1 MKPEVAADAAAE
13 IAMVP
18 AEIPGETAS
27 PPEAGTP
34 AEEPPAAAG
43 LGGGGG
49 GDEAKEYRLK
59 DIQWVDA
66 ATGREREVKIAT
78 QNENGP
84 CPLLALANV
93 LALTGRVQLGRA
105 AQRTAS
111 GGELAA
117 AVANLLLDQPGGSSS
132 GDAQAV
138 LTLLPRL
145 HTGLDVDLRF
155 SHVRGFAPTPGA
167 RLFAAFGVP
176 LVHGWVVDPQAD
188 PAVARAL
195 AGCGDSYEGAVEY
208 VLAADELSSS
218 VIGGGGG
225 GSAAA
230 GGGELDAAQ
239 QQRVCDAAA
248 VHEWL
253 QATATQLTDRGLQ
266 MLQAE
271 LAPGS
276 LSVLFR
282 NNHFSTLLRHADGRL
297 FVLCTD
303 DVVAAEPRLVWESLA
318 DVRQAR
324 SHFVDS
330 RFRPLDAHG
339 ADDYA
344 RQGNAAATAASH
356 EQAQA
361 DQIDSD
367 FALALRLHE
376 EEEEEEEERRRR
388 HRQQA
393 GGLQVRQHD
402 RPPPGMDVR
411 PGDPLF
417 NVPEVTRDGESR
429 LARAMHRSR
438 SDDSFGRQMQ
448 AAFLPNEA
456 ARPGHPPRQQQ
467 QRQRPPPPPPPAQ
480 DRCIIT

>member
-1 MKPEVAADAAAE
+1 MPTESSVEPTAPVVGDTTESAE
-13 IAMVP
+13 RP
-18 AEIPGETAS
+18 AEPANDPTAS
-27 PPEAGTP
+27 PPAENQP
-34 AEEPPAAAG
+34 AESLPAENNPADGDRDRDAPSEAG
-43 LGGGGG
+43 LGS
-49 GDEAKEYRLK
+49 DEAKVYRLK
-59 DIQWVDA
+59 DIQWLDA

-84 CPLLALANV
+84 CPLLAVANV
-93 LALTGRVQLGRA
+93 LALAGRVQLGRA

-117 AVANLLLDQPGGSSS
+117 AVANLLFDQPAGSSE
-132 GDAQAV
+132 DAQAV
-138 LTLLPRL
+138 LSQLPRL

-155 SHVRGFAPTPGA
+155 SHVRDFAPTPAA
-167 RLFAAFGVP
+167 RVFAAFGIP
-176 LVHGWVVDPQAD
+176 LVHGWVVDPLTE

-195 AGCGDSYEGAVEY
+195 AACGNSYEGAVEF
-208 VLAADELSSS
+208 VLAADELAT
-218 VIGGGGG
+218 GT
-225 GSAAA
+225 AAA
-230 GGGELDAAQ
+230 GGELDAVQ
-239 QQRVCDAAA
+239 QQQVHDGIA

-266 MLQAE
+266 MLQTE
-271 LAPGS
+271 LGPDS

-282 NNHFSTLLRHADGRL
+282 NNHFSTLLRRPDGRL

-324 SHFVDS
+324 SQFVDS
-330 RFRPLDAHG
+330 RFLPLEAQPTSSG
-339 ADDYA
+339 PGDYA
-344 RQGNAAATAASH
+344 RQDAVSGSRAQ
-356 EQAQA
+356 EQA
-361 DQIDSD
+361 DQIDGD

-376 EEEEEEEERRRR
+376 EEEEQRRR
-388 HRQQA
+388 HHHNRKGA
-393 GGLQVRQHD
+393 DLQVRQHD

-417 NVPEVTRDGESR
+417 NVPEVTRDGQSR
-429 LARAMHRSR
+429 LARAIHRSP

-456 ARPGHPPRQQQ
+456 SRRPPRQQPQ
-467 QRQRPPPPPPPAQ
+467 PPPAE
-480 DRCIIT
+480 DRCTIA